1 MNPPENKD
9 QLDALLRIDAL
20 LREQNPHVD
29 DAGFTARVVSALPR
43 RHARFRLR
51 PVLLLGAAAVGSAL
65 AAFWLPWASLPTLS
79 LPALLSL
86 NSQILWPWTMVLLVV
101 ASLTWA
107 VVAAIQPE
115 D

>member
-9 QLDALLRIDAL
+9 PLDAW

-43 RHARFRLR
+43 RRARFPLR
-51 PVLLLGAAAVGSAL
+51 RVLLLGVAAVGSAL
-65 AAFWLPWASLPTLS
+65 AAFFLPWSSLPPLSASAMASLD
-79 LPALLSL
+79 AGV
-86 NSQILWPWTMVLLVV
+86 IWPWLLVV
-101 ASLTWA
+101 VVVVSLSWA
-107 VVAAIQPE
+107 AMVAMQSE

>member
-1 MNPPENKD
+1 MNPPENND
-9 QLDALLRIDAL
+9 PFEAW

-43 RHARFRLR
+43 ERARFRLR
-51 PVLLLGAAAVGSAL
+51 PVLLLGTAAVGSVL
-65 AAFWLPWASLPTLS
+65 AAFWLPWASLPALNTSAMLS
-79 LPALLSL
+79 LDV
-86 NSQILWPWTMVLLVV
+86 QVLWPWAMVLLVV

-107 VVAAIQPE
+107 AVAAIQTE

>member
-1 MNPPENKD
+1 MNPPETND
-9 QLDALLRIDAL
+9 PLDAL
-20 LREQNPHVD
+20 LREQNPHID

-43 RHARFRLR
+43 SRARVRLR
-51 PVLLLGAAAVGSAL
+51 PVLLLGAAAIGSSL
-65 AAFWLPWASLPTLS
+65 AAFWLPWASLPALNAAAMVS
-79 LPALLSL
+79 LDF
-86 NSQILWPWTMVLLVV
+86 QVLWPWTMVLLVI

>member
-1 MNPPENKD
+1 MNPPETND
-9 QLDALLRIDAL
+9 PFETW

-43 RHARFRLR
+43 SRARFQLR
-51 PVLLLGAAAVGSAL
+51 PILLLGAAAVGSVL
-65 AAFWLPWASLPTLS
+65 AAFWLPWASLPALSAPAILS
-79 LPALLSL
+79 LDF
-86 NSQILWPWTMVLLVV
+86 QVLWPWTMVLLVV

-107 VVAAIQPE
+107 VVAAIQLE

>member
-1 MNPPENKD
+1 MNPPENND
-9 QLDALLRIDAL
+9 PFETW

-43 RHARFRLR
+43 RRSRFRLR
-51 PVLLLGAAAVGSAL
+51 PVLLLGAAAIGSAL
-65 AAFWLPWASLPTLS
+65 AVLWLPWASLPALSAPAMLS
-79 LPALLSL
+79 LDV
-86 NSQILWPWTMVLLVV
+86 QVLWPWAMVLLVV

-107 VVAAIQPE
+107 VVAALQPE